1 MNSCI
6 KLLYLLIVLL
16 ASQASW
22 SYDIQT
28 DTNAFPTFAEKTPLT
43 PKEALYQEYNTD
55 LYESSQDFS
64 DHAYWHKITFPR
76 AYPFSKQTFYL
87 ELDYYVIEE
96 LDFYVFHDTQL
107 VEHLSRGALQDWNKL
122 SAVYDGILIP
132 ITLSPFNETHLLI
145 RKAGESPLLTPMHLL
160 NSTEAEF
167 SRQHK
172 LIFWTAIISCL
183 VILLAHNALLFTM
196 LRQAGFIY
204 YLGLNALVFIAL
216 SIITGF
222 SRWLFNETVSQW
234 LVANIFLIFGVGAW
248 LLFRFSVH
256 FLREV
261 QVPSPSSFIARHGDW
276 VFILFFLSIAFFQ
289 VKTVAILFA
298 GIEVFLFISC
308 TYWGIKA
315 FLRGFIAV
323 RFYLFSWFFLILG
336 SLINTLLFWKLIP
349 INDFT
354 EAIFPAFSIIQLLGF
369 SFALADKAKQSERN
383 RQLQL
388 LTDQSTGLP
397 NRSFYFDELPNQ
409 LQSRIKNQN
418 PMALVIIDI
427 INHHA
432 LSQAF
437 GPAKADAV
445 MCELMQDIHL
455 HLQSIE
461 GLQAFHLPNKTH
473 TKLIR
478 MTAKN
483 LAFISTTPDLLE
495 SQIKQV
501 QQVLEHP
508 TLLNKI
514 QFRHQYKMGSAL
526 FPSQANNLDK
536 LYQNALIAHNS
547 VTFSSGN
554 WAPFT
559 NELKSDHAQ
568 QLTII
573 TLLREDIRNGKLHY
587 HVQPQVCL
595 RTNKIIGGEVLLRW
609 HNEQLGPVSPAE
621 FVPLAEQAGLIYPL
635 TEMLFE
641 KVFAWASQHK
651 AIIKTTSLSLN
662 ISALDLLQAN
672 FAQKVNASINTHQ
685 LIPEQFTIEITETSM
700 FHNNDIV
707 NNNVEELYA
716 AGFKLSIDDFGIG
729 YSSMLNLVA
738 LKTNELKIDQFFVM
752 GLFTQKSNQ
761 YLCQNM
767 IRLCQQLNITSVA
780 EGIEDQQT
788 LQTLKD
794 WNCEIGQGYYL
805 YKPMTPDDYLRL
817 LENSICE

>member
-1 MNSCI
+1 MNGGIRLICLFTA
-6 KLLYLLIVLL
+6 LLV
-16 ASQASW
+16 SQVSW
-22 SYDIQT
+22 SYDIQIEA
-28 DTNAFPTFAEKTPLT
+28 NAFPTFAEKTPLT

-55 LYESSQDFS
+55 LYEGSQDFS
-64 DHAYWHKITFPR
+64 DHAYWHKITFPKT
-76 AYPFSKQTFYL
+76 YPFSQQTFYL

-107 VEHLSRGALQDWNKL
+107 VEHLRRGALQDWNKL
-122 SAVYDGILIP
+122 GAVYDGILIP
-132 ITLSPFNETHLLI
+132 IILSPFNETHLLI
-145 RKAGESPLLTPMHLL
+145 RKAGDSPLLTPVRLL
-160 NSTEAEF
+160 NNSEAEF
-167 SRQHK
+167 SRLQK

-183 VILLAHNALLFTM
+183 VILLAHNALVFIL

-222 SRWLFNETVSQW
+222 SRWLFNEAFSQW

-248 LLFRFSVH
+248 LLFRFSLH

-261 QVPSPSSFIARHGDW
+261 KVPSPKSFLARHGDW
-276 VFILFFLSIAFFQ
+276 IFIIFLLCNALLP
-289 VKTVAILFA
+289 VKTVAGLFA

-308 TYWGIKA
+308 TYWGVKA
-315 FLRGFIAV
+315 FIRGFIAV
-323 RFYLFSWFFLILG
+323 RFYLFSWLFLIAG
-336 SLINTLLFWKLIP
+336 SIINTLLFWKLIP

-397 NRSFYFDELPNQ
+397 NRLFYFDELPNQ
-409 LQSRIKNQN
+409 IQLQIKNQQ

-427 INHHA
+427 INHHS

-445 MCELMQDIHL
+445 MCELMQEL
-455 HLQSIE
+455 HQHIQPIE
-461 GLQAFHLPNKTH
+461 GLLAFHLPNKTH
-473 TKLIR
+473 KRLIR
-478 MTAKN
+478 MTARN
-483 LAFISTTPDLLE
+483 LAFISTTPNMLE
-495 SQIKQV
+495 TQIQRV
-501 QQVLEHP
+501 QQMLEHP
-508 TLLNKI
+508 TQLNKI
-514 QFRHQYKMGSAL
+514 QFRHQYKIGSAL
-526 FPSQANNLDK
+526 FPSQGSNLDR

-547 VTFSSGN
+547 VTFSSGT
-554 WAPFT
+554 WAAFT
-559 NELKSDHAQ
+559 DELKSDHAQ

-573 TLLREDIRNGKLHY
+573 TLLREDIRNGRLHY
-587 HVQPQVCL
+587 HIQPQVCL

-641 KVFAWASQHK
+641 KVFVWASQHQDLL
-651 AIIKTTSLSLN
+651 KTTSLSLN
-662 ISALDLLQAN
+662 ISALDLLQAD
-672 FAQKVNASINTHQ
+672 FAQKVYNSINVHQ
-685 LIPEQFTIEITETSM
+685 LTPEQFTLEITETSM

-707 NNNVEELYA
+707 NNNVEELHKT
-716 AGFKLSIDDFGIG
+716 GFKLSIDDFGIG
-729 YSSMLNLVA
+729 YSSMLNLVT

-752 GLFTQKSNQ
+752 GLLKQKSNQ

-767 IRLCQQLNITSVA
+767 IHLCQQLNITSVA

-788 LQTLKD
+788 LATLKD
-794 WNCEIGQGYYL
+794 WQCEIGQGYFL
-805 YKPMTPDDYLRL
+805 YKPMSPDDYLL
-817 LENSICE
+817 LLQETLCE

>member
-1 MNSCI
+1 
-6 KLLYLLIVLL
+6 
-16 ASQASW
+16 
-22 SYDIQT
+22 
-28 DTNAFPTFAEKTPLT
+28 
-43 PKEALYQEYNTD
+43 
-55 LYESSQDFS
+55 
-64 DHAYWHKITFPR
+64 
-76 AYPFSKQTFYL
+76 
-87 ELDYYVIEE
+87 
-96 LDFYVFHDTQL
+96 
-107 VEHLSRGALQDWNKL
+107 
-122 SAVYDGILIP
+122 
-132 ITLSPFNETHLLI
+132 
-145 RKAGESPLLTPMHLL
+145 
-160 NSTEAEF
+160 
-167 SRQHK
+167 
-172 LIFWTAIISCL
+172 
-183 VILLAHNALLFTM
+183 
-196 LRQAGFIY
+196 
-204 YLGLNALVFIAL
+204 
-216 SIITGF
+216 
-222 SRWLFNETVSQW
+222 
-234 LVANIFLIFGVGAW
+234 
-248 LLFRFSVH
+248 
-256 FLREV
+256 
-261 QVPSPSSFIARHGDW
+261 
-276 VFILFFLSIAFFQ
+276 
-289 VKTVAILFA
+289 
-298 GIEVFLFISC
+298 
-308 TYWGIKA
+308 
-315 FLRGFIAV
+315 
-323 RFYLFSWFFLILG
+323 
-336 SLINTLLFWKLIP
+336 
-349 INDFT
+349 
-354 EAIFPAFSIIQLLGF
+354 
-369 SFALADKAKQSERN
+369 
-383 RQLQL
+383 
-388 LTDQSTGLP
+388 
-397 NRSFYFDELPNQ
+397 
-409 LQSRIKNQN
+409 
-418 PMALVIIDI
+418 
-427 INHHA
+427 
-432 LSQAF
+432 
-437 GPAKADAV
+437 

-609 HNEQLGPVSPAE
+609 HNEQLGPVSPAD

-805 YKPMTPDDYLRL
+805 YKPMTPDDYLIL